1 MKEEMQELSVD
12 DVLERQ
18 QDGIILA
25 IRDFSSKLEEEIKDL
40 NKDELNRLIMNAAN
54 FPLSSATNGSKERI
68 ATETLYAIKD
78 LQVELAI
85 HVIGKAQKEQ
95 ENSTTSDKG
104 ARDE

>member
-25 IRDFSSKLEEEIKDL
+25 IRDYSSQLEDQIKDL
-40 NKDELNRLIMNAAN
+40 SKNELSRLIMNAAN

-85 HVIGKAQKEQ
+85 HTIGEVQKEKDN
-95 ENSTTSDKG
+95 E
-104 ARDE
+104 